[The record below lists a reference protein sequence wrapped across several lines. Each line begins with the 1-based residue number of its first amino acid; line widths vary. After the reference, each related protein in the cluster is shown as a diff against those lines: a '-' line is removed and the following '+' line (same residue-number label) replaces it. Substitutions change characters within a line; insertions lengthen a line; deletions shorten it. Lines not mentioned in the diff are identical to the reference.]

1 VSGCAAADA
10 AKLVDLISD
19 LELDGGGA
27 RGAGYQRAALAP
39 LLGNLT
45 ALSSR
50 AITPQRLRLPQPHQ
64 LLPPPRLPPPRRKLR

>member
-1 VSGCAAADA
+1 MSGCAAADA

-19 LELDGGGA
+19 LELDCGGA

-39 LLGNLT
+39 LNLT

-64 LLPPPRLPPPRRKLR
+64 LLPPPRLPPPRRNLR